1 MAGFY
6 GEGNMSTSVKKTVK
20 SLAEPLA
27 QQMGYEYVDT
37 EYAKEGRDWML
48 TVYIDKPD
56 GVTIED
62 CEKYSRA
69 LEAELD
75 VKDPIKDAYTL
86 VISSP
91 GLDRPLK
98 TAADFARFL
107 GTDVDV
113 RLYRPFMGQKE
124 FTGPL
129 YAYTDT
135 SVTLKH
141 GEDETITFGLDE
153 TAKIS
158 LHVNI

>member
-1 MAGFY
+1 
-6 GEGNMSTSVKKTVK
+6 MSTSVKKTVK